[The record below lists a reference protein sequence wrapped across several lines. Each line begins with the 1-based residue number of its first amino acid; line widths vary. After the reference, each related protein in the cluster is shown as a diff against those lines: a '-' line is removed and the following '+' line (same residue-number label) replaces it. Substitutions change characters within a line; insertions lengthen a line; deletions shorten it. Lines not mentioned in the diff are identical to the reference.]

1 MNDSH
6 FRQIQ
11 TRRKFFREAAGGIGT
26 IALAQL
32 LQGETAKSGAD
43 PLAPKKP
50 HFPGKAKNIIFLFQE
65 GGPSQ
70 LDLFDPK
77 PELAK
82 WDGKP
87 LPDSITKNLQLAFIK
102 PTAAV
107 LASRRQ
113 FRKYGQSGIEI
124 SDYLPH
130 LGTVADDIT
139 VVRSMHTEAFNH
151 HPGQLMLFAGTLQVG
166 RPSLGSW

>member
-1 MNDSH
+1 MD
-6 FRQIQ
+6 FRQYRNILS
-11 TRRKFFREAAGGIGT
+11 RRNFFRDCAGGVGIA
-26 IALAQL
+26 ALANL
-32 LQGETAKSGAD
+32 LETDGYGATAAAVN
-43 PLAPKKP
+43 PLAPKP
-50 HFPGKAKNIIFLFQE
+50 PMFPAKAKNVIFMFME

-87 LPDSITKNLQLAFIK
+87 LPASITKNLQLAFIK

-113 FRKYGQSGIEI
+113 FRKHGQSGIEI

-151 HPGQLMLFAGTLQVG
+151 HP
-166 RPSLGSW
+166 